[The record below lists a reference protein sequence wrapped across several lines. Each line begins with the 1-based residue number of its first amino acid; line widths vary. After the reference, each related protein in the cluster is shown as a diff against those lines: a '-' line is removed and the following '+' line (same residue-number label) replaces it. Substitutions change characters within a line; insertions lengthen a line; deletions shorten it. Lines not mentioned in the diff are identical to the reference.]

1 MKTLNELIKEG
12 EHVRQDFKFS
22 VDDLSKIAQTLC
34 AFANTE
40 GGRLLIG
47 IKDNRKVVGCHPE
60 EELHNIRTAAASYCQ
75 PEVEFTSK
83 IWKEDFRLVVEI
95 DVLKSKDKLVK
106 ARDDFRHW
114 RSYIRIGDH
123 TTAINKILERVWFE
137 KQKPKPKPDFFTEE
151 ENILLKIIDEA
162 QPVSLSMLY
171 RKSKL
176 PLKDVDKYLVQFIVW
191 DLLNT
196 VFMKDGIYYEIRKD
210 KNQSLIQ

>member
-12 EHVRQDFKFS
+12 EHLQQDFKFT

-47 IKDNRKVVGCHPE
+47 IKDNRKIVGCHPE
-60 EELHNIRTAAASYCQ
+60 EELHMIRTAAASYCQ
-75 PEVEFTSK
+75 PEVQFTSK
-83 IWKEDFRLVVEI
+83 IWQDDFRLVVEI
-95 DVLKSKDKLVK
+95 DVFKSKDKLVK
-106 ARDDFRHW
+106 ARDDFRNW

-123 TTAINKILERVWFE
+123 TTAINKILERVWLE
-137 KQKPKPKPDFFTEE
+137 KQNPMSKPENFSEE
-151 ENILLKIIDEA
+151 EAFLLKIIDES

-176 PLKDVDKYLVQFIVW
+176 PLKNVDKHMIKFLVW
-191 DLLNT
+191 DLLDT
-196 VFMKDGIYYEIRKD
+196 AYMKDGIYYSMKEVDPKKI
-210 KNQSLIQ
+210 I

>member
-1 MKTLNELIKEG
+1 LKKLNEVIKEV
-12 EHVRQDFKFS
+12 EHLQQDFKFT

-60 EELHNIRTAAASYCQ
+60 EELHMIRTAAASYCQ
-75 PEVEFTSK
+75 PQVQFTSK

-95 DVLKSKDKLVK
+95 DVLKSTDRLVK

-114 RSYIRIGDH
+114 RTYIRIGDH
-123 TTAINKILERVWFE
+123 TTAINKILERVWYE
-137 KQKPKPKPDFFTEE
+137 KLNPKPKPENFSEE
-151 ENILLKIIDEA
+151 ENLLLKIIAEA

-176 PLKDVDKYLVQFIVW
+176 PLKDVDKYLTQFIVW

-196 VFMKDGIYYEIRKD
+196 VFMKDGIYYELKD
-210 KNQSLIQ
+210 FRADNSI